1 MATKHSTHE
10 RGKAW
15 QHGLSMIELA
25 VVMAIVAVVAA
36 TAVPSFTALIDARRL
51 DAAALRLA
59 ADVQFVRG
67 EAVAR
72 NGTLR
77 LSIRA
82 GSDATCWIVHTGAP
96 ADCSCAAAAAA
107 CSGEA
112 LAIKSVVLP
121 NSERVAVS
129 GNVGSIAFDPLH
141 GTSTPTGTLRL
152 TGARGRAVHHIVNVL
167 GRVRSCTPDGGVPGY
182 PTC

>member
-1 MATKHSTHE
+1 MATKHSTHI
-10 RGKAW
+10 RGKAS
-15 QHGLSMIELA
+15 QRGLSVIELA
-25 VVMAIVAVVAA
+25 VVMAIVAIVAA

-72 NGTLR
+72 TGTLR

-96 ADCSCAAAAAA
+96 ADCTCAAAAAA

-112 LAIKSVVLP
+112 MAIKSVVLP
-121 NSERVAVS
+121 NSERVTVS

-152 TGARGRAVHHIVNVL
+152 TGARGRAVHHVVNVL